1 MIRVVVCFAAMFLSG
16 SDRRRTVCRAFF
28 YEPILLLL
36 IETQSY
42 LHLNTN
48 EGSFRYPLRCMFP
61 VEPFQHKSYMQND
74 RAGYNA

>member
-1 MIRVVVCFAAMFLSG
+1 MIRVVMCFAAMFVSG
-16 SDRRRTVCRAFF
+16 SYRQRKVCKAFF

-48 EGSFRYPLRCMFP
+48 EGSFWSPLRCMFP
-61 VEPFQHKSYMQND
+61 VEPFQHELYMQND
-74 RAGYNA
+74 RAGYNV